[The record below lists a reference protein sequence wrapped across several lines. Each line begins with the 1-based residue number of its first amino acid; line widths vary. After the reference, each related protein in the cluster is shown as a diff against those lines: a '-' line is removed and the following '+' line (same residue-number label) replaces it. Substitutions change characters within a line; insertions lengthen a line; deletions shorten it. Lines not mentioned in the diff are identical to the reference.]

1 MSVGRGGD
9 PCTPRAVGA
18 AMTASSVRAPCEPA
32 SAKSFTAE
40 LTVPQ
45 LGASFDGLAAA
56 VLGRCSLE

>member
-1 MSVGRGGD
+1 
-9 PCTPRAVGA
+9 
-18 AMTASSVRAPCEPA
+18 MTASSVRAPCEPA
-32 SAKSFTAE
+32 SPKSFTAE